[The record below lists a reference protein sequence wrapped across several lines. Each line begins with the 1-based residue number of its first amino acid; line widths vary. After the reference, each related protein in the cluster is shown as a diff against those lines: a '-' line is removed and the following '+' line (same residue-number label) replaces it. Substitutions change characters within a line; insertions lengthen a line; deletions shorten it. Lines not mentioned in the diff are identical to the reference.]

1 MNKRHFTLHLQRIA
15 KSEKGTSGILT
26 LIEST
31 SSGCQKLFVCETLEP
46 PVPAFSDGIY
56 FVGFAYNL
64 KFMDKFPYWA
74 FHHGCLPFISRDS
87 NFQDMYYRGLFFQC
101 GNTCNDTKGCILI
114 GKNHDVDLF
123 YLQDSEKTY
132 ELLML
137 YLENSVQEIILI
149 VSELYLP
156 Y

>member
-1 MNKRHFTLHLQRIA
+1 MSKRHFTLHLQRIA
-15 KSEKGTSGILT
+15 NSDKGTSGILT

-46 PVPAFSDGIY
+46 SAPAFSDGIY

-64 KFMDKFPYWA
+64 KFIDKIPYRA

-87 NFQDMYYRGLFFQC
+87 NFKNMYIKRMFFQC
-101 GNTCNDTKGCILI
+101 GNTCDDTDGCILV
-114 GKNHDVDLF
+114 GKNYNVDLF
-123 YLQDSEKTY
+123 YLQDSEQTY
-132 ELLML
+132 EILMNF
-137 YLENSVQEIILI
+137 LENSVREIILI